1 MLKSNE
7 VLNAAQSFGGVAV
20 AYNPVKDT
28 GIYEIILPTTDH
40 KRQCCVVVTDN
51 DMEPVS
57 GQVVSIMATV
67 SENRFRVCSVNKLVE
82 VLEKL

>member
-1 MLKSNE
+1 MLTMKD
-7 VLNAAQSFGGVAV
+7 VWATVQGFGGVAV

-57 GQVVSIMATV
+57 GQIVSIMATV